1 MSVWYH
7 CSLQNCLTILNKIIA
22 TLACGIVI
30 SHLGRLCYVSSVL
43 HRAQNSK
50 IEATYCGKNLN
61 RLYLTLIN
69 VNSKSLLIKFQRP
82 YNTFINLAI
91 VSYVILELPNHVS
104 KQKVSTF

>member
-7 CSLQNCLTILNKIIA
+7 CSWQNCLTILNKIIA

-61 RLYLTLIN
+61 RLYLTLIY
-69 VNSKSLLIKFQRP
+69 VNSKSLLIKFQKEHRDH
-82 YNTFINLAI
+82 I
-91 VSYVILELPNHVS
+91 ILL
-104 KQKVSTF
+104 